1 MVGAS
6 ICDPVAMSDQSLPS
20 AGWYPDPAGPGSR
33 YWDGARWTEHT
44 QPVAIAPALQ
54 PPVPGQHPF
63 QPAPPGL
70 VAGALATTAAR
81 PTPLLEQLKRG
92 EGAALVLL
100 GAVLVAVSTFLPWA
114 KVTFFA
120 AETGEISDS
129 GNAWATDMPWRITG
143 FGPEEFRVGLVEG
156 RTITGSTDA
165 IIFVPLLIAAVALV
179 LAARQGKRITYGA
192 EAAAACCGLLL
203 GLLVVEVVH
212 LGGWVDDLQ
221 QLIVQTGG
229 TATVDGGAAIGLW
242 VAIAA
247 AGLMAF
253 GAIRSLLAGRA
264 R

>member
-1 MVGAS
+1 M
-6 ICDPVAMSDQSLPS
+6 
-20 AGWYPDPAGPGSR
+20 
-33 YWDGARWTEHT
+33 
-44 QPVAIAPALQ
+44 
-54 PPVPGQHPF
+54 
-63 QPAPPGL
+63 
-70 VAGALATTAAR
+70 VAGAPAATAGPA
-81 PTPLLEQLKRG
+81 PLLELLKRG
-92 EGAALVLL
+92 ESAALVLL
-100 GAVLVAVSTFLPWA
+100 GAVLVAASTFLPWA

-143 FGPEEFRVGLVEG
+143 FGAEEFRVGLVEG
-156 RTITGSTDA
+156 RTVTGGTDA
-165 IIFVPLLIAAVALV
+165 LAFVPLLIAAVALV

-192 EAAAACCGLLL
+192 EAAAACCALLF
-203 GLLVVEVVH
+203 GLLVVEAVH
-212 LGGWVDDLQ
+212 LGGWAADLQ

>member
-1 MVGAS
+1 M
-6 ICDPVAMSDQSLPS
+6 
-20 AGWYPDPAGPGSR
+20 
-33 YWDGARWTEHT
+33 
-44 QPVAIAPALQ
+44 
-54 PPVPGQHPF
+54 
-63 QPAPPGL
+63 
-70 VAGALATTAAR
+70 
-81 PTPLLEQLKRG
+81 
-92 EGAALVLL
+92 LL
-100 GAVLVAVSTFLPWA
+100 GAAVVAVSTFLPWA

-156 RTITGSTDA
+156 RTITGGTDA
-165 IIFVPLLIAAVALV
+165 LAFVPLLIAAVALV

-192 EAAAACCGLLL
+192 EAAAACCALLF
-203 GLLVVEVVH
+203 GLLVLEAVH
-212 LGGWVDDLQ
+212 LGGWAADLQ